1 MKNNYNYFLPLELVE
16 RLFCYCGLILCTLLF
31 FEAFEP
37 LAAGGGGGGVVFMIG
52 VKLGEKWDF

>member
-1 MKNNYNYFLPLELVE
+1 M
-16 RLFCYCGLILCTLLF
+16 LFCYCGLILCSILF

-37 LAAGGGGGGVVFMIG
+37 LGGGGGGGETLSRVVFMIG